1 MIGVLITLLS
11 ATTFGINHAMIRR
24 GVISGTATQAV
35 AISMPVGLAFFT
47 VVTLLVGQLGVIA
60 QFSPFALFMLAAAG
74 IVHFV
79 FGRYC
84 AYRAI
89 AAIGVNLAMP
99 VTQWSMLVSLALAL
113 NFLDEKLDA
122 VTLAGIALI
131 ILGPALLAARHS
143 RRRTVPAVITTATTT
158 TATATTA
165 TTATATTATATTAT
179 AAAATTTTADSTF
192 KPRLVEGYTF
202 AFLACFGWGSSPVLV
217 RAGLDGPGQALA
229 GGVVSYAAATVVIT
243 LLMLVPGPRRD
254 LASMT
259 ARNLRWFSGTSI
271 MTAVSQMLLYLAMA
285 IAPVIVVQPL
295 LRFQTLASTIAGW
308 YLNRQHESFDRGV
321 LWAIGVSMIGAV
333 LLALD
338 GQTLMRALDLPAW
351 LAPALTW
358 RWPV

>member
-35 AISMPVGLAFFT
+35 AISMPVGLAFF
-47 VVTLLVGQLGVIA
+47 VVAALLVGQLGVVA
-60 QFSPFALFMLAAAG
+60 EFSPFALLMLAAAG

-89 AAIGVNLAMP
+89 AAMGVNLATP
-99 VTQWSMLVSLALAL
+99 ATQWSMLVSLVLAISFL
-113 NFLDEKLDA
+113 NENLDA
-122 VTLAGIALI
+122 IKLAGIGLI
-131 ILGPALLAARHS
+131 MLGPALLAARYS
-143 RRRTVPAVITTATTT
+143 RRLG
-158 TATATTA
+158 ATAEAAKSTTVTKA
-165 TTATATTATATTAT
+165 P
-179 AAAATTTTADSTF
+179 ADPTF

-217 RAGLDGPGQALA
+217 RSGLDGPGQALA
-229 GGVVSYAAATVVIT
+229 GGVVSYAAATLVVA
-243 LLMLVPGPRRD
+243 LLMLVSGPRRD

-259 ARNLRWFSGTSI
+259 AQNLRWFSGTSI

-338 GQTLMRALDLPAW
+338 GQMLMRVFDLPAW
-351 LAPALTW
+351 LAPVFGW
-358 RWPV
+358 RWPG

>member
-35 AISMPVGLAFFT
+35 AISMPVGLAFF
-47 VVTLLVGQLGVIA
+47 VVAALLVGQLGVVA
-60 QFSPFALFMLAAAG
+60 QFSPFALLMLAAAG

-89 AAIGVNLAMP
+89 AAMGVNLATP
-99 VTQWSMLVSLALAL
+99 ATQWSMLVSLVLAIS
-113 NFLDEKLDA
+113 FLGENLDA
-122 VTLAGIALI
+122 IKLAGMALI
-131 ILGPALLAARHS
+131 MLGPALLAARYS
-143 RRRTVPAVITTATTT
+143 RRQAAPASAKTTATG
-158 TATATTA
+158 
-165 TTATATTATATTAT
+165 
-179 AAAATTTTADSTF
+179 STF

-217 RAGLDGPGQALA
+217 RSGLDGPGQALA
-229 GGVVSYAAATVVIT
+229 GGVVSYAAATLVVA
-243 LLMLVPGPRRD
+243 LLMLVSGPRRD

-259 ARNLRWFSGTSI
+259 AQNLRWFSGTSI

-338 GQTLMRALDLPAW
+338 GQTLMRVLDLPAW
-351 LAPALTW
+351 LAPVFVW
-358 RWPV
+358 QWPG